1 MACKFKYSLPLLLSG
16 FNPLAE
22 ADKATSAGIDVR
34 ERSLFSPIRLIL
46 FATLLFSSV
55 IPTIAQTGSVTGLV
69 TDTSGAVVAD
79 ASVTATA
86 NTTGATRNVLTG
98 NAGTYTFVNLQPTTY
113 TLTVEKGGF
122 QKAILND
129 VNVTVGEVVPLNVK
143 LEVGSANSEVNV
155 NAITEAP
162 VETDT
167 YQLSTILDS
176 KAINNLPLIL
186 RDPYQLVLLSPGVV
200 AGSSMGGAAVN
211 GARERNNN
219 FMLDGTDNND
229 SGVPGQLGGAVGANP
244 DTAAEFRLITNN
256 FDAEFGR
263 NTGAVVDVI
272 TRSGTNQFHGDLY
285 WFGRYNA
292 LGARDWFN
300 RKVNAD
306 GSTSP
311 QNPYVRIQFG
321 ASLGGPIH
329 KDKTFFFL
337 NGEWDRFVTNVT
349 DNITVP
355 TAAFR
360 SGVYTYIGQTGS
372 QAVDLTNPANGNN
385 NTGLG
390 LDNFVANN
398 LYNAFPLPQ
407 VANGDGVSGLYFF
420 PSESRQNSYSL
431 TGKIDH
437 QLTNSE
443 QLSLRYIYAR
453 FSDPDS
459 AHDEVLPGGI
469 GATGTTQTSHSGSIQ
484 LTSTFTPNLVNN
496 ARAGYTLFSDSF
508 YCGGLTQLNAITG
521 GTDAFGNSSTFS
533 LSSPFQGLGCL
544 GLAESQSQGRLG
556 KTGVFTDALSWV
568 KGKHT
573 FKFGGELR
581 HISEDGANSFSSQ
594 QTIEFQFLND
604 SGQYAAYN
612 SPFQVGTPDYTTFQ
626 NQIYQQEGVI
636 DEQSQSQ
643 FYDKS
648 QTRVGT
654 DYRRFRQHEYGLFA
668 QDSWKAVPNLTLSY
682 GLRWEFNG
690 VPYDAQAN
698 LSNLFVPA
706 NGPGPFTFT
715 VVGPGTGQQLYSD
728 SWKLFEPRAGFSYDP
743 FADGKTAIRGG
754 FGLFH
759 DRIFG
764 NLFGNA
770 RTSPPFEQSPT
781 NFPNL
786 SAQGLPIFPAPN
798 PNGGSAVA
806 GPTSTPENTPF
817 LPTVGTS
824 ATLSAPLT
832 LAEEVTFD
840 PHLKIPGNAAWNLG
854 VQREIT
860 QDVVLEV
867 NYVGNHATHVLN
879 ELNGNQPLPANVAQL
894 VAYCNGGIGNPNICG
909 GIGEAYLQGEILY
922 YGGDFGLLP
931 IDGSGNS
938 IFSEV
943 LEQSS
948 SGMSNYNA
956 LQVQVT
962 KRSSHGYE
970 LHAAYTWSHALD
982 NSNDS
987 ILPGGNGVN
996 RGLPRDSYHLIN
1008 EYGNATDDE
1017 RHIFTAYGTWELPIG
1032 RGRSNLNNG
1041 FVGRVLEGIQLSGI
1055 TKAGTGLPFE
1065 IFGTIDNLHTGL
1077 TNRASYSGSSPYP
1090 KNQGSSILPD
1100 GSGKRTGPAESAFV
1114 NPVFDQVPTVR
1125 RNQFYGPNQIDTDA
1139 VFEKD
1144 QRISER
1150 YKVIFRAESYNLFNH
1165 PLFLQPA
1172 SGILG
1177 DANFGVSTGTQTQ
1190 NDGTTTARQIQGSL
1204 KLVF

>member
-1 MACKFKYSLPLLLSG
+1 MDSSKRP
-16 FNPLAE
+16 
-22 ADKATSAGIDVR
+22 
-34 ERSLFSPIRLIL
+34 LFSFGRLVFI
-46 FATLLFSSV
+46 TSILLFS
-55 IPTIAQTGSVTGLV
+55 TFHLFAQTGSVSGLV
-69 TDTSGAVVAD
+69 TDAAD
-79 ASVTATA
+79 AIVPSASVTVIS
-86 NTTGATRNVLTG
+86 NTTGATRTVLTG
-98 NAGTYTFVNLQPTTY
+98 SAGTYTLVNLQPSTY
-113 TLTVEKGGF
+113 TLTVEKNGF
-122 QKAILND
+122 QKAIFKD
-129 VNVTVGEVVPLNVK
+129 VTVTVGEVVPLNVK
-143 LEVGSANSEVNV
+143 LQVGAATTEVDVS
-155 NAITEAP
+155 AITEAP

-167 YQLSTILDS
+167 YQLSTVLDS
-176 KAINNLPLIL
+176 RAINNLPLIL

-200 AGSSMGGAAVN
+200 SGSSMGGAAVN

-219 FMLDGTDNND
+219 FMLDGSDNND
-229 SGVPGQLGGAVGANP
+229 SGVPGQLAGAVGANP
-244 DTAAEFRLITNN
+244 DTASEFRLITNN
-256 FDAEFGR
+256 FDAEYGR

-272 TRSGTNQFHGDLY
+272 TRSGTNQIHGDLY

-300 RKVNAD
+300 RKENPD

-311 QNPYVRIQFG
+311 QNPYVRNQFG
-321 ASLGGPIH
+321 ASAGGPIR

-355 TAAFR
+355 TTAFR
-360 SGVYTYIGQTGS
+360 NGVYTYVGQGGS

-390 LDNFVANN
+390 QNGFVTNN

-407 VANGDGVSGLYFF
+407 VANSDGVSGLYFF

-437 QLTNSE
+437 QLTSTE
-443 QLSLRYIYAR
+443 QFSMRYIYAR

-459 AHDEVLPGGI
+459 GHDEVLPGGI
-469 GATGTTQTSHSGSIQ
+469 GATGTTQTSHAGNIQ
-484 LTSTFTPNLVNN
+484 LTSTITPNLVNN
-496 ARAGYTLFSDSF
+496 ARGSYTLFTDHF
-508 YCGGLTQLNAITG
+508 YCGGLDKLSAITG
-521 GTDAFGNSSTFS
+521 GVDEFGNSSTFS
-533 LSSPFQGLGCL
+533 LAAPFQSLGCL
-544 GLAESQSQGRLG
+544 GLGESQGQGRLG
-556 KTGVFTDALSWV
+556 KTGAFTDTLSWV
-568 KGKHT
+568 KGKHS

-581 HISEDGANSFSSQ
+581 HISEDGADSFSSQ
-594 QTIEFQFLND
+594 QTIEFNFLSD

-636 DEQSQSQ
+636 DEQSESQ
-643 FYDKS
+643 FYNKS
-648 QTRVGT
+648 LTRVGT

-668 QDSWKAVPNLTLSY
+668 QDSWKVLPNLTISY

-690 VPYDAQAN
+690 VPYDAQSN

-715 VVGPGTGQQLYSD
+715 VVGPGTGHQLYAD
-728 SWKLFEPRAGFSYDP
+728 SWKLFEPRVGFSYDP
-743 FADGKTAIRGG
+743 FSDGKTAVRGG
-754 FGLFH
+754 FGIFH

-770 RTSPPFEQSPT
+770 RSSPPFQQSPT

-786 SAQGLPIFPAPN
+786 NANGLPIFPAPN
-798 PNGGSAVA
+798 PSAGNAVA
-806 GPTSTPENTPF
+806 GVTSIPETTPF

-824 ATLSAPLT
+824 ATLSEPLT

-840 PHLKIPGNAAWNLG
+840 PKLKIPGNATWNLG
-854 VQREIT
+854 VQRELT
-860 QDVVLEV
+860 HDVVLEV

-879 ELNGNQPLPANVAQL
+879 EINANQPLPANIAQL
-894 VAYCNGGIGNPNICG
+894 IAYCNNPNNCNG
-909 GIGEAYLQGEILY
+909 QGEAYLQGEILY

-931 IDGSGNS
+931 IDGAGNS

-948 SGMSNYNA
+948 SGMSNYNS

-962 KRSSHGYE
+962 KRSTHGYE
-970 LHAAYTWSHALD
+970 LHASYTWSHALD

-987 ILPGGNGVN
+987 ILPGGNGIN
-996 RGLPRDSYHLIN
+996 RGLPRDSYHLID
-1008 EYGNATDDE
+1008 EYGNATDDQ
-1017 RHIFTAYGTWELPIG
+1017 RHNFTAYGSWELPVG
-1032 RGRSNLNNG
+1032 RGKSNLNHG
-1041 FVGRVLEGIQLSGI
+1041 FTGRLLEGIQISGI

-1077 TNRASYSGSSPYP
+1077 SNRASYSGSNPYP
-1090 KNQGSSILPD
+1090 SNAGPSILAD
-1100 GSGKRTGPAESAFV
+1100 GSGKRTGPVESAFV
-1114 NPVFDQVPTVR
+1114 NPAFDQVPTVR
-1125 RNQFYGPNQIDTDA
+1125 RNQFFGPHDVDTDA

-1144 QRISER
+1144 QAITER
-1150 YKVIFRAESYNLFNH
+1150 YKLIFRAESYNVFNH

-1172 SGILG
+1172 NGILG
-1177 DANFGVSTGTQTQ
+1177 SPNFGVSTGTQTQ